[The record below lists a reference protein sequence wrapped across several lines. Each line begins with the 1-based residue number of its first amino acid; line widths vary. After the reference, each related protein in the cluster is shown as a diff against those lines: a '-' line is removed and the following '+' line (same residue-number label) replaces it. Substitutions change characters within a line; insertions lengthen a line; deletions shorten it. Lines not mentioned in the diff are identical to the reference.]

1 MVDAERVQSMLRRLS
16 GDLADLDAED
26 PSRLVD
32 DARVII
38 ALGELDDLR
47 LFIRAV
53 ETILA
58 DRNAD

>member
-1 MVDAERVQSMLRRLS
+1 MLRRLS